1 MIDDVQPVA
10 GESAADPVVAAA
22 SAFKAAVNSP
32 EDNEIPDPWTFADP
46 RPVRDD
52 EEEEAGPARTF
63 AEQEAADDAQP
74 SDPDDA
80 QPAEA
85 AEESAEPPLPPSWPA
100 EKGELWR
107 SLPPEAQAFI
117 AARDGQMTA
126 AVNLKFQE
134 AAALKKAAED
144 KAAAEIGEAQLSRQ
158 RYAEAVD
165 QVLSLV
171 VPQAPPRSMLDR
183 GSGDYDPDAY
193 HYRKALHEDVTA
205 FLNSHAAQRRELAA
219 QDSAQRFDAINT
231 ATRDAFVASV
241 PDAIDQAKAPAV
253 FGELI
258 DYAAS
263 LGAPADLFET
273 PTTALEWHVLWKAR
287 EYDRLQSAKARV
299 RDSAKPEPR
308 KAAPAVRPGV
318 ATSRAAIEQS
328 RARGALD
335 RLRKE
340 GSVEA
345 GAAALKHL
353 MKGKGNGE
361 SHQRRGIV

>member
-1 MIDDVQPVA
+1 M
-10 GESAADPVVAAA
+10 
-22 SAFKAAVNSP
+22 
-32 EDNEIPDPWTFADP
+32 
-46 RPVRDD
+46 
-52 EEEEAGPARTF
+52 
-63 AEQEAADDAQP
+63 
-74 SDPDDA
+74 
-80 QPAEA
+80 
-85 AEESAEPPLPPSWPA
+85 PPSWPA

-134 AAALKKAAED
+134 AAARKKAAED
-144 KAAAEIGEAQLSRQ
+144 KAAAEIGEAKLSRQ

-219 QDSAQRFDAINT
+219 QDAAQRFDAINT

-241 PDAIDQAKAPAV
+241 PDAADQAKAPAV

-299 RDSAKPEPR
+299 QGSARPEPR

-318 ATSRAAIEQS
+318 TTPKAAIEQS

-353 MKGKGNGE
+353 MKGQIGNGE